1 MWIFTVIIHME
12 ANALVNYSLNTNYE
26 YSQFEDEDPGTEPT
40 EFQNVRSLKITK
52 LILVLRWGG
61 H

>member
-1 MWIFTVIIHME
+1 ME